1 MMTKKKTMDLSLKI
15 KQMNKF
21 NEYILQDVNTKRT
34 HRLILEFHG
43 IDPKVGNVILLD
55 EKLSNP
61 KSDLYIQLYEFEEF
75 NEIENNLDKADL
87 AGLISKIKNLLL
99 SKRFSKFWIIKLSC
113 NSTTLRIS
121 FFKFISLH
129 AVDIKFSDMFFI
141 HICHIYRICHI

>member
-1 MMTKKKTMDLSLKI
+1 MTKKKTMDSSLKI

-55 EKLSNP
+55 GKLSNP

-87 AGLISKIKNLLL
+87 AGLIAKDKKYVL
-99 SKRFSKFWIIKLSC
+99 KR
-113 NSTTLRIS
+113 
-121 FFKFISLH
+121 
-129 AVDIKFSDMFFI
+129 M
-141 HICHIYRICHI
+141 YG